1 MSTFGSFEYSINNGS
16 AVIEKYIGSESF
28 VVIPDKIENYAV
40 AHIGDEAFRNHGEI
54 KEVVFPKSIVYAG
67 NYAFCECRA
76 LK

>member
-40 AHIGDEAFRNHGEI
+40 THIGDEAFRNHGQ
-54 KEVVFPKSIVYAG
+54 
-67 NYAFCECRA
+67 N
-76 LK
+76 